1 MTGTLYVVATP
12 IGNLSDL
19 SPRGQ
24 NVLSQV
30 QLIAGEDTRR
40 VRKLMS
46 LLNLAGPPGQ
56 RLVACHEH
64 NEGEVAPMLLAALGD
79 GQDVALVSDA
89 GTPLVSDPGHRLL
102 RAAWDAGV
110 VTVPVPGASA
120 VLALLSVCPLSVIP
134 WTFAG
139 FLSSRAGRRRQ
150 ELEALLVQPQAQ
162 VLFESPHRILDCLGA
177 IAAIAPE
184 RRLFVG
190 RELTK
195 AYENFYLGTATEVAQ
210 TLTATDAVRG
220 EFVLVLEASSQVLAD
235 DGLDA
240 VQLQTFTLLV
250 EELGPSRASKLMAR
264 LSRQTRGTLY
274 DLALTLQRR
283 DEP

>member
-30 QLIAGEDTRR
+30 QLIACEDTRR

-46 LLNLAGPPGQ
+46 LLDLDAPSGQ

-64 NEGEVAPMLLAALGD
+64 SEGDVTPMLLAALAD
-79 GQDVALVSDA
+79 GLDVALVSDA

-110 VTVPVPGASA
+110 TAVPVPGPSA
-120 VLALLSVCPLSVIP
+120 VLALLAVCPLPVTP

-139 FLSSRAGRRRQ
+139 FLSPKAGRRRQ
-150 ELEALLVQPQAQ
+150 ELDALLARTEAQ
-162 VLFESPHRILDCLGA
+162 VLFESPHRILDCLAA
-177 IAAIAPE
+177 IAALAPE
-184 RRLFVG
+184 RPVFAG

-195 AYENFYLGTATEVAQ
+195 AYECFYLGTAAEIAEQ
-210 TLTATDAVRG
+210 LAATDAVRG
-220 EFVLVLEASSQVLAD
+220 EFALVIQASPQAPAGQ
-235 DGLDA
+235 GLDA
-240 VQLQTFTLLV
+240 TGRQTLALLV
-250 EELGPSRASKLMAR
+250 EELGPSRAAKLMAR
-264 LSRQTRGTLY
+264 LSGETRGRLY

-283 DEP
+283 EER